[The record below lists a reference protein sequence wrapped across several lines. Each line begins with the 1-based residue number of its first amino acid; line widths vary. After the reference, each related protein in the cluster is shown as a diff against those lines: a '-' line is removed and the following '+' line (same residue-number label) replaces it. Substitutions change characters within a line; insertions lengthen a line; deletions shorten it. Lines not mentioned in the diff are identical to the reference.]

1 MFVQSARLPPIN
13 LRRSN
18 EEMRA
23 SLMITPASDAG
34 IKTERESQRYESN
47 YGLPSI
53 DNTRPSFKTIEL
65 VDQS

>member
-1 MFVQSARLPPIN
+1 
-13 LRRSN
+13 
-18 EEMRA
+18 
-23 SLMITPASDAG
+23 MITPASDAG